1 VLLTSVTTVA
11 GLFPLLLE
19 RSFQAQFL
27 VPMAVSLCF
36 GLMVATV
43 LTLLYV
49 PALYLI
55 NKDIIRLFSARED
68 QADIG
73 DQTTANG

>member
-1 VLLTSVTTVA
+1 MGIFLL
-11 GLFPLLLE
+11 LLLLE

-55 NKDIIRLFSARED
+55 NKDIIRLFSAKEGR
-68 QADIG
+68 ADIG

>member
-1 VLLTSVTTVA
+1 
-11 GLFPLLLE
+11 
-19 RSFQAQFL
+19 
-27 VPMAVSLCF
+27 
-36 GLMVATV
+36 MVATV

-55 NKDIIRLFSARED
+55 NKDIIRLFSAKEGR
-68 QADIG
+68 ADIG